1 MMTSGEYY
9 ARCARLA
16 GYTYSPVTMT
26 FVYYQTYL
34 AKIEEEKMLPG
45 FSLKR
50 SKKGHKNSDKKG

>member
-9 ARCARLA
+9 ARCARLV
-16 GYTYSPVTMT
+16 GYTQSPVTMT

-34 AKIEEEKMLPG
+34 AKIEEEKMLPC

-50 SKKGHKNSDKKG
+50 SKTMYKDLDKKH